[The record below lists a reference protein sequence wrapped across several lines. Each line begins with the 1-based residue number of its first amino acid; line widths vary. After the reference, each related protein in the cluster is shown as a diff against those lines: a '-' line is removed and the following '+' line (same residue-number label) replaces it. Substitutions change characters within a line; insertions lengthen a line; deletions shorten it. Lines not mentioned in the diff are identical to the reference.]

1 MHFGLAKMN
10 MYVDNEK
17 TIVTDYLSCE
27 YLRSLFAQPN
37 IYGICPVKQWQ
48 KVDK

>member
-17 TIVTDYLSCE
+17 TIVTDYLSRE
-27 YLRSLFAQPN
+27 YLYVVYLLNLTFMG
-37 IYGICPVKQWQ
+37 YVL
-48 KVDK
+48 